1 MFRRRSPSATL
12 PLALSG
18 TAMARPVWRTAAT
31 TLLLAGLLSGCQA
44 QRRLHEGD
52 GGGGSGESLRSRWAE
67 RVQGPAASAGA
78 LPAGVRRIADLP
90 YGGDARQRMDVYLPP
105 AGALPPGQRAPV
117 IFMVHGGAWRT
128 GDKAMPKVVDHK
140 VARWVARG
148 FVLVS
153 INYRMLPGTP
163 VAQQAQDVALALAAA
178 QRHASDWGAD
188 AGRFIL
194 MGHSAGAHLVALI
207 NAQPAA
213 ALRGGAQPWLG
224 TVVLDSA
231 VLDVPQYMA
240 QPHVRLYDEAFGS
253 DPALW
258 RQLSPADQLVA
269 GAPPYQFV
277 CSTERRDRP
286 CPQAEAMAR
295 RVRALGGRASV
306 LPQPLSHGDI
316 NGELGLESGYTR
328 AVEAFMASLDP
339 LVAQRLPR

>member
-1 MFRRRSPSATL
+1 MFHRRSPSAAL

-18 TAMARPVWRTAAT
+18 TAMARPLWWTTATA
-31 TLLLAGLLSGCQA
+31 LLLAGMLSGCQA
-44 QRRLHEGD
+44 QRRLHNDES
-52 GGGGSGESLRSRWAE
+52 GGSGESLRSRWAE
-67 RVQGPAASAGA
+67 RVQGTAAG
-78 LPAGVRRIADLP
+78 LPAGVRKIADLP
-90 YGGDARQRMDVYLPP
+90 YGSEARQRMDVYLPP

-153 INYRMLPGTP
+153 VNYRMLPGTP

-178 QRHASDWGAD
+178 QRHANDWGAD

-213 ALRGGAQPWLG
+213 ALRGGARPWLG
-224 TVVLDSA
+224 AVVLDSA

-277 CSTERRDRP
+277 CSTERRDHP

-295 RVRALGGRASV
+295 QVRALGGRASV

-339 LVAQRLPR
+339 VVAQRLTR

>member
-1 MFRRRSPSATL
+1 MTRTLRWTTAT
-12 PLALSG
+12 A
-18 TAMARPVWRTAAT
+18 
-31 TLLLAGLLSGCQA
+31 LLLAGLLSGCQA

-52 GGGGSGESLRSRWAE
+52 GGGGLGESLRSRWAE
-67 RVQGPAASAGA
+67 RVQGPTGA

-90 YGGDARQRMDVYLPP
+90 YGSDARQRMDVYLPP

-148 FVLVS
+148 FVFVS
-153 INYRMLPGTP
+153 VNYRMLPGTP
-163 VAQQAQDVALALAAA
+163 VAQQAQDVAQALTAA

-188 AGRFIL
+188 AGRFLL

-207 NAQPAA
+207 NAQPAV

-253 DPALW
+253 DPGLW
-258 RQLSPADQLVA
+258 RQLSPADPLAA

-286 CPQAEAMAR
+286 CQPAAAMAR
-295 RVRALGGRASV
+295 QVRALGGRASV

-316 NGELGLESGYTR
+316 NGELGLESAYTR

-339 LVAQRLPR
+339 LVAQRLAR

>member
-18 TAMARPVWRTAAT
+18 TAMARPVWHSAAT
-31 TLLLAGLLSGCQA
+31 ALLLAGLLSGCQA
-44 QRRLHEGD
+44 QRWLHEGD
-52 GGGGSGESLRSRWAE
+52 GGGGGSGESLRSRWAE

-253 DPALW
+253 DPARRPRPW
-258 RQLSPADQLVA
+258 PAGCVPWA
-269 GAPPYQFV
+269 AAPA
-277 CSTERRDRP
+277 CCRSR
-286 CPQAEAMAR
+286 
-295 RVRALGGRASV
+295 
-306 LPQPLSHGDI
+306 
-316 NGELGLESGYTR
+316 
-328 AVEAFMASLDP
+328 
-339 LVAQRLPR
+339 